1 MSETAPSRCSCAPD
15 AESRAADHVTES
27 IAGGEPLRH
36 VRRVK
41 PVPREPSGR
50 GPFRA
55 DQLRPGDPYEL
66 SDGHA
71 IVSEPSGRR
80 HGTKHLVGGA
90 LIATDPAV
98 EEVGIEVGHVL
109 DPWTLRAPD
118 VSVGGVDQDPG
129 FSRTAPVLA
138 VEYVEKGRD
147 ERDLQRKIR
156 ELLGAG
162 SRLVWVVRLGGEPR
176 VEVHRRGA
184 APSVKYAGDVL
195 DAPGVLCNAVP
206 VEALYDRSA
215 AQAAMLRNLL
225 QRAGYEGTDALVE
238 SGRLAQARAVL
249 RRMLSRRGLALGPA
263 DDAAIDACTDLAT
276 LDRWIDGAAD
286 ASSVR
291 ALLATA

>member
-1 MSETAPSRCSCAPD
+1 M
-15 AESRAADHVTES
+15 
-27 IAGGEPLRH
+27 RH

-55 DQLRPGDPYEL
+55 EQLRPGDPYEL

-80 HGTKHLVGGA
+80 HGTTHLVGGA
-90 LIATDPAV
+90 LISTDPAV
-98 EEVGIEVGHVL
+98 EDVGIEVGHVL

-118 VSVGGVDQDPG
+118 VSVGGVDDAPG

-138 VEYVEKGRD
+138 VEYVEQGRD

-184 APSVKYAGDVL
+184 EVAVKYNGDML
-195 DAPGVLCNAVP
+195 DAPGVLRNPVP

-215 AQAAMLRNLL
+215 AQVAMLRNLL
-225 QRAGYEGTDALVE
+225 QRAGFDDVAAVRRSGEAA
-238 SGRLAQARAVL
+238 GRLAQARDVL
-249 RRMLSRRGLALGPA
+249 RRMLARRGLALEPA
-263 DDAAIDACTDLAT
+263 DEAAIDACADLAT

-286 ASSVR
+286 ATSVR
-291 ALLATA
+291 ELLATA